1 MFETE
6 LSQAVESYCRLFL
19 DVPEA
24 ELERKWVWKDHDRE
38 GIRFSF
44 FVTLQELRQF
54 AVKLASERTPLTPVQ
69 RILGQ
74 YHAAYLD
81 LQAAVLGLSADD
93 ADKTPAEGE
102 WPVHRVYA
110 HILGADIGF
119 SATVRYALE
128 KHRAGSW
135 TPEPMS
141 GVDEPRIVGMGEAGY
156 NTLMSGSL
164 DEMLSFHRELHPK
177 LVAEFASI
185 SETEL
190 DLPSTFWETT
200 RFPIRHRLHRFE
212 AHIIQHTVQIDKT
225 LVAIGRAPSETQRL
239 GRKIYAA
246 LAEAESAMIGVESVS
261 PEIDSLAKVI
271 ADRTAEISTLLK

>member
-1 MFETE
+1 MFNSK
-6 LSQAVESYCRLFL
+6 LFQSVENYCRLFL

-81 LQAAVLGLSADD
+81 LQAAVLGLSAED
-93 ADKTPAEGE
+93 ADKTPAQGE
-102 WPVHRVYA
+102 WPVRRVYA

-135 TPEPMS
+135 TLAPMS
-141 GVDEPRIVGMGEAGY
+141 EADELRIVGMSEADY

-185 SETEL
+185 TAAEL
-190 DLPSTFWETT
+190 DLPSTFWEAT

-212 AHIIQHTVQIDKT
+212 AHIVQHTVQIDKT
-225 LVAIGRAPSETQRL
+225 LVAIGRASSETQQL
-239 GRKIYAA
+239 GRKIYTA
-246 LAEAESAMIGVESVS
+246 LAEAESALIGMESIS

-271 ADRTAEISTLLK
+271 ADRTSEISILLK